1 MATQPSV
8 TLSSPELGLWKRPNL
23 LRRIGRLCWQYPTGV
38 FGVVVLAGFIFLG
51 LFGPAIAPYDP
62 RGLSSGAPLHGPTAS
77 HWFGT
82 NSLGQDIFSR
92 ILAGAR
98 ISLQIGGATVLIG
111 ATIGSFL
118 GILAGYYMRWVD
130 YIIQRSSEAFAAFP
144 SLILYFLIIAAF
156 GRGVKTIIIALVI
169 SAVFS
174 SNRVLRGATIIERNR
189 VYVEAARATGCSE
202 KRIFF
207 RHVIPNVLPLTIII
221 MSGALGAAILAESAL
236 AFLGLGVAAGTPSW
250 GIDMSG
256 TNLTSAR
263 FGHWYLVLFPGMA
276 ISLVVLAANLLGDA
290 LRDILDP
297 RLRH

>member
-1 MATQPSV
+1 VATQP
-8 TLSSPELGLWKRPNL
+8 TLTAAPDLGVWKRPSI
-23 LRRIGRLCWQYPTGV
+23 LRRLGRTCWQYPTGV
-38 FGVVVLAGFIFLG
+38 FAVIVLTGFVFVGV
-51 LFGPAIAPYDP
+51 FGPSIAPYDP
-62 RGLSSGAPLHGPTAS
+62 RGLASGTPLTGPTAS

-98 ISLQIGGATVLIG
+98 ISLEIGGATVLIG
-111 ATIGSFL
+111 ATVGSFL

-144 SLILYFLIIAAF
+144 ALILYFLIIAAF

-174 SNRVLRGATIIERNR
+174 SNRVLRGATIIERNKT
-189 VYVEAARATGCSE
+189 YVEAARSIGCTE
-202 KRIFF
+202 RRVFL

-236 AFLGLGVAAGTPSW
+236 AFLGLGVAPGTPSW

-256 TNLTSAR
+256 TNLASAR
-263 FGHWYLVLFPGMA
+263 FGHWYLVIFPGMA

-297 RLRH
+297 RLRR